1 MKRLRISS
9 VVTAVIS
16 IMLMAAC
23 DRHEPEPVPP
33 TPPAP
38 TPPVEEEDDVVTS
51 EGYPVSDNTY
61 VIGKKDEYPFKSTAL
76 MMIGENIAIAASADE
91 GFTDVTSIM
100 EESSEFFYAALSPTL
115 LDREIDLKTEES
127 LFTVISTLAKA
138 RMETVA
144 PGETSEIAGG
154 KCMATLKD
162 GIFTFKAEIILSD
175 KTCLAVSLTAE
186 GSDDAPIVIN
196 ENLIGRGEEV
206 KPLRAAFHKE
216 DEGLTYLFF
225 TPGNI
230 QYFEEL
236 SIVTWYSYIVLPTS
250 LVNGQTIETTS
261 ITEDRTFLFG
271 IVDNVNEDKS
281 FDIDNS
287 SLESIDGSFNI
298 TCSDEGK
305 CQALISFD
313 IDGIRYYVAFDGECI
328 SADLIMPEPERENE
342 FTYDGE
348 KTSVSSARLE
358 KGDEVWKLTLDV
370 GNGKQAVISMPKKF
384 FEIGGTFGFSQ
395 DPAMSVEYDGV
406 IYSKANGY
414 SGTLTMYLDEKA
426 GIVETEFTNYKG
438 LDFYYK
444 GEYSL

>member
-100 EESSEFFYAALSPTL
+100 EGSSAFFYAALSPTL

-127 LFTVISTLAKA
+127 LFTIISTLAKA

-144 PGETSEIAGG
+144 PGETSEITGG
-154 KCMATLKD
+154 KCRATLKD
-162 GIFTFKAEIILSD
+162 GTFTFKAEIILSD

-261 ITEDRTFLFG
+261 ITGDRTFMFG

-313 IDGIRYYVAFDGECI
+313 IDGTRYYVAFDGECI

-358 KGDEVWKLTLDV
+358 KGDEVWKLTLDI
-370 GNGKQAVISMPKKF
+370 GNGKQAVISMSKKF
-384 FEIGGTFGFSQ
+384 FESGGTFGFSQ

-414 SGTLTMYLDEKA
+414 SGTLTMHLDEKA

-438 LDFYYK
+438 LSFYYK
-444 GEYSL
+444 GEYYL